1 MNNTYLRRGSSIKF
15 ILPFLK
21 TQKQMVFTASN
32 PEGMCIPTSLLQ
44 MLKTPSLSNFILLE
58 EKKIFSYH
66 IGTPILKI

>member
-1 MNNTYLRRGSSIKF
+1 
-15 ILPFLK
+15 
-21 TQKQMVFTASN
+21 MVFTASN